1 VRPEAVVTH
10 CDRVYDLLS
19 DGKPH
24 THHEGYALGVIL
36 HSRISDLRRRGI
48 EIRHWRENGTSYYQI
63 GSELTERDGHARHA
77 GDESR
82 LTVRSVSSS
91 DKLAGTGSGYDHGDN
106 GETQRSCDTAAPLSD
121 GVPVPAEIV
130 GQLSLEAA

>member
-48 EIRHWRENGTSYYQI
+48 EIRHWREHGTSFYQ
-63 GSELTERDGHARHA
+63 
-77 GDESR
+77 
-82 LTVRSVSSS
+82 
-91 DKLAGTGSGYDHGDN
+91 LAGTGSGYDHGDN

-130 GQLSLEAA
+130 GQLSLDAA